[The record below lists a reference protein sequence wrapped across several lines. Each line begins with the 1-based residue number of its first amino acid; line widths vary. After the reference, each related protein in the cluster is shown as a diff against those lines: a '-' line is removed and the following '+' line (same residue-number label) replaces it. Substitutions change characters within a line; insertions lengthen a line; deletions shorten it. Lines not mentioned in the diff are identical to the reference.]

1 MIDESKEKSRFPSKR
16 DGLLI
21 LLVLLLSVDLG
32 LRLMTPEAA
41 LGKETRTE
49 EERRER
55 RRDATV
61 KAVMKAGQAVAN
73 ISTERVVKTRT
84 YRRMDVFDDF
94 FEGFLP
100 DRGRLQERKTRS
112 LGSGIIIDGSG
123 YILTNAHVV
132 AQASRIVVTLKNNES
147 LNARLVNLSEDHDLA
162 LLKVDSK
169 KTLPTI
175 ALGRSKD
182 LMIGETVIALGNPF
196 GLENTVTR
204 GVVSARDRRIVRSK
218 KALPGTFLQTDA
230 AINPGNSGGPLINI
244 DAELVGINT
253 AVHATGQGIGFAIP
267 VDRIRKIL
275 NDLSKVETITDY
287 WLGLDFEE
295 VGERVQVKRVVAG
308 SPGDRANLARGDTLK
323 LLGGEKVR
331 SIFDVNKIILKN
343 LGKQAMILELE
354 RSGKLYRASLSPTL
368 KPSVAL
374 VKKRLGLSVKSLKGG
389 RPGTA
394 TGVLVKSVLKG
405 GPGAKIGVA
414 PGDIIIKVGRIV
426 LDRRAGRAREIYR
439 IESVDTLAGFLEQ
452 QATGSEVIIYVMRGS
467 KQLVGEVKVR

>member
-1 MIDESKEKSRFPSKR
+1 MIESPRKSRFPSKR
-16 DGLLI
+16 DALLI
-21 LLVLLLSVDLG
+21 LLVLLLSADLG
-32 LRLMTPEAA
+32 LRLLSPEAA
-41 LGKETRTE
+41 LGKETRTPE
-49 EERRER
+49 QRRER

-73 ISTERVVKTRT
+73 ISTERVVKTRQW
-84 YRRMDVFDDF
+84 RRMDVFEDF

-112 LGSGIIIDGSG
+112 LGSGIIIDESG

-162 LLKVDSK
+162 LLKVESK
-169 KTLPTI
+169 KPLPTI
-175 ALGRSKD
+175 TLGHSKD

-204 GVVSARDRRIVRSK
+204 GVVSARDRRIVRSG

-267 VDRIRKIL
+267 IDRIRKIL
-275 NDLSKVETITDY
+275 NELSKVETITDY
-287 WLGLDFEE
+287 WLGVDFVEDKKG
-295 VGERVQVKRVVAG
+295 VRVERVVAG
-308 SPGDRANLARGDTLK
+308 SPGDRANLARGDVLRM
-323 LLGGEKVR
+323 LGGEKAQT
-331 SIFDVNKIILKN
+331 IFDVHKIVLKK
-343 LGKQAMILELE
+343 LGQGPLTLDLE
-354 RSGKLYRASLSPTL
+354 RAGKLYRASLEASL
-368 KPSVAL
+368 KPSVA
-374 VKKRLGLSVKSLKGG
+374 VARKRLGLSVKSLTSG
-389 RPGTA
+389 RSAGLA
-394 TGVLVKSVLKG
+394 KGVLVQSVLKG

-414 PGDIIIKVGRIV
+414 RGDVIIKVGRV
-426 LDRRAGRAREIYR
+426 VRDRRGRRSREIYR

-452 QATGSEVIIYVMRGS
+452 LSPGSELIIYVMRGK
-467 KQLVGEVKVR
+467 KQLVGEVKLR

>member
-21 LLVLLLSVDLG
+21 LLVLLLAADLG
-32 LRLMTPEAA
+32 SRLLTPEAA
-41 LGKETRTE
+41 LGKETRTPE
-49 EERRER
+49 QRRER

-73 ISTERVVKTRT
+73 ISTERVVKARQW
-84 YRRMDVFDDF
+84 RRMDAFDDF

-147 LNARLVNLSEDHDLA
+147 LNARLVNLSEDDDLA
-162 LLKVDSK
+162 LLKVESN

-175 ALGRSKD
+175 TLGRSEE

-204 GVVSARDRRIVRSK
+204 GVVSARDRRIVRSG

-295 VGERVQVKRVVAG
+295 GEEGVRVKRVVAG
-308 SPGDRANLARGDTLK
+308 SPGDRANLARGDILRM
-323 LLGGEKVR
+323 LGGVKIR
-331 SIFDVNKIILKN
+331 TIFDVNKIILKK
-343 LGKQAMILELE
+343 LGKPSLILELE
-354 RSGKLYRASLSPTL
+354 RSGKLYRASLLPTL

-374 VKKRLGLSVKSLKGG
+374 VKKSLGLSVQSLKSG
-389 RPGTA
+389 RPGA
-394 TGVLVKSVLKG
+394 GTGVLVKSVLRG
-405 GPGAKIGVA
+405 GLGAKIGVA
-414 PGDIIIKVGRIV
+414 PGDVIIKVGRIV
-426 LDRRAGRAREIYR
+426 LDRRKRRAREIYR
-439 IESVDTLAGFLEQ
+439 IESVDTLAGFLAQ
-452 QATGSEVIIYVMRGS
+452 QSTGTEVIIYVMRGP
-467 KQLVGEVKVR
+467 KQLVGEVKLR